1 MRISFEHLEEQTE
14 LTGFRLEILEKVF
27 YLMHLLEDFSKND
40 YLKNRFVLKGGTA
53 LNLFH
58 FNYPCLSIDIDIN
71 YIGSADVKI
80 MQSERTQFEEQ
91 IQEIILD

>member
-27 YLMHLLEDFSKND
+27 YLMHLLEAFSKND